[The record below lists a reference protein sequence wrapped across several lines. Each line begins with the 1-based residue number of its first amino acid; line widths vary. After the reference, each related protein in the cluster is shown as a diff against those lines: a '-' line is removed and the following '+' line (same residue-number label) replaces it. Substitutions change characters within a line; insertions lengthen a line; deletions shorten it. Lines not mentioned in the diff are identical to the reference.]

1 MSHAVDGTYIKAQ
14 HAARRRNAGVHR
26 AAMPLVVLMDRAHHA
41 GMPLFV
47 TIAVIGLARI
57 AVPRWFAI
65 CTWLGHGF
73 SVTTIFRQS
82 FQGWSMPEIQL
93 CIDPKQVR
101 HFPKAVKE
109 SAFVDVQLPGCG
121 QGVPVLGKVY
131 AQGPGVFR
139 VGGPVIF
146 HDTGN
151 GRMDGSA

>member
-1 MSHAVDGTYIKAQ
+1 MKKQISYKGLSQVIQ
-14 HAARRRNAGVHR
+14 HPERVFIGKQ
-26 AAMPLVVLMDRAHHA
+26 
-41 GMPLFV
+41 GQS
-47 TIAVIGLARI
+47 VI
-57 AVPRWFAI
+57 
-65 CTWLGHGF
+65 H
-73 SVTTIFRQS
+73 
-82 FQGWSMPEIQL
+82 
-93 CIDPKQVR
+93 IDPKQVR

-151 GRMDGSA
+151 GRMAGSA